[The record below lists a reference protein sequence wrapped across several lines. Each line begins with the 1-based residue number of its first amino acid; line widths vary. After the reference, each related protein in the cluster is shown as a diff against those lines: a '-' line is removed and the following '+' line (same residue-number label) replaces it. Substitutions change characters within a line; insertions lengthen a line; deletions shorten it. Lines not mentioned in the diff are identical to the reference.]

1 MKNLV
6 QITFYEDYGQK
17 SFKVVNDVVP
27 NSIHMSYKRDLY
39 GNRKKYIAF
48 DYVVG
53 NHKYHTWVDLAEDT
67 TFGIYTNNLE
77 V

>member
-6 QITFYEDYGQK
+6 QITFYENYGQK

-27 NSIHMSYKRDLY
+27 NSIYMKFN
-39 GNRKKYIAF
+39 GNRKRYIAF

-53 NHKYHTWVDLAEDT
+53 NHKHHTWVDLAEDT
-67 TFGIYTNNLE
+67 TFGIHTNNLE